1 MALKSCQV
9 KKHGAEDDT
18 AGKDLKLKA
27 EKLLHIIYGYK
38 HSINYEPSSRKEAY
52 KLQNSKLSMKKEE

>member
-1 MALKSCQV
+1 MTLNSCQV

-27 EKLLHIIYGYK
+27 ENLLHIIYGYK
-38 HSINYEPSSRKEAY
+38 HSMNYEPSNRKRVY
-52 KLQNSKLSMKKEE
+52 KLQNSKLSLKKEE

>member
-1 MALKSCQV
+1 MTLNSGQV

-27 EKLLHIIYGYK
+27 KKLLHIIYGY
-38 HSINYEPSSRKEAY
+38 STA
-52 KLQNSKLSMKKEE
+52 